1 LLFRHLKPAVIWAI
15 FILVLCSI
23 PGKQLP
29 ETPFWDLLAFDKT
42 AHMAVFLVFAVL
54 LKVSFL
60 KQHQFAVLRYYV
72 NRVTLMVAIGYG
84 VAIEILQNTLFTDRF
99 ADVNDM
105 IANAIGAVL
114 GLLIF
119 KLIYANCINN
129 K

>member
-1 LLFRHLKPAVIWAI
+1 MLFRHLKPAIIWAI

-23 PGKQLP
+23 PGNQLP

-60 KQHQFAVLRYYV
+60 KQHQFATLKYQANRY
-72 NRVTLMVAIGYG
+72 TLIIAIGYG
-84 VAIEILQNTLFTDRF
+84 VIIEFLQSSLFTERF
-99 ADVNDM
+99 ADINDM

-114 GLLIF
+114 GLFIF

>member
-1 LLFRHLKPAVIWAI
+1 MLFRHLKPAVFWAL

-29 ETPFWDLLAFDKT
+29 EAPFWDLLAFDKT

-60 KQHQFAVLRYYV
+60 KQHQYAKLKYFA
-72 NRVTLMVAIGYG
+72 NRFTLIIAISYG
-84 VAIEILQNTLFTDRF
+84 VIIEILQSTLFTDRY

-105 IANAIGAVL
+105 LANAIGVVL